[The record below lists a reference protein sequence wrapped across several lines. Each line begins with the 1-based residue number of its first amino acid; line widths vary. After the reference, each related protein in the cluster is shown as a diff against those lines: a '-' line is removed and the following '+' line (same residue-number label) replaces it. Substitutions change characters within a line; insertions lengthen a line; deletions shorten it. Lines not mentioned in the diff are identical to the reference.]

1 MLRDTMPAIDKEA
14 SLARRFL
21 WLILAA
27 VALAATAEKGTDVRE
42 LEWQDLLPPDQ
53 EPPASSW
60 LDHTAIPSF
69 DNFQIPA
76 GIVPELNGQMVK
88 IPGYMVP
95 LDLVE
100 GKVTSSLLVP
110 YFGACIHVPPPPP
123 NQIVHVKF
131 EEPVEID
138 SIWDPV
144 WVTGKL
150 GIERFASDFV
160 EAGYSMEGEGIEAY
174 QY

>member
-1 MLRDTMPAIDKEA
+1 MPAIDKEA
-14 SLARRFL
+14 SLARWLL
-21 WLILAA
+21 WVIIA
-27 VALAATAEKGTDVRE
+27 VFALAATADKGTEVRE
-42 LEWQDLLPPDQ
+42 LEWEDLLPPDQ
-53 EPPASSW
+53 EPPASTTW
-60 LDHTAIPSF
+60 LDHSAMPSF

-76 GIVPELNGQMVK
+76 GVVPELNGQKVK
-88 IPGYMVP
+88 IPGFMVP

-123 NQIVHVKF
+123 NQIVYVKF

-150 GIERFASDFV
+150 GLERFAADFV